1 MRTKFKLCYKE
12 GFKLSGS
19 TSFELRVRNNTYL
32 HTTPACQ
39 HPTRHMIGRHA
50 PFRFVSQ
57 PRQGMFAEPSCYT
70 ASYSL
75 VSLSF
80 QPHCKSLLSLE
91 RQIVPCL
98 QHSSMA
104 GGSFWMPES
113 KSFGFFLSSPAVPA
127 TLGQQQDSQLR
138 QSNLLLNCDGESYH
152 YTAGEMTE
160 AQFRLAVQQTS
171 WCTVYAHILWE
182 LLHEAS
188 GRNAT

>member
-1 MRTKFKLCYKE
+1 MVTAANNKASKDRFFRAWPPRWPTSGRMQLVTSRAKPLFKVLVYGHTGHTHASCNAVQLVWGSLRLTPTSLSAKNKTKWKKKMRTKFKLCYKE

-75 VSLSF
+75 VPLSF

-98 QHSSMA
+98 QHS
-104 GGSFWMPES
+104 
-113 KSFGFFLSSPAVPA
+113 
-127 TLGQQQDSQLR
+127 
-138 QSNLLLNCDGESYH
+138 
-152 YTAGEMTE
+152 
-160 AQFRLAVQQTS
+160 
-171 WCTVYAHILWE
+171 
-182 LLHEAS
+182 
-188 GRNAT
+188 